1 MEQIN
6 ANADALAALRDF
18 LLALDRGYLAID
30 RPDSAFVTALREVC
44 AKAE

>member
-6 ANADALAALRDF
+6 ADAIAALRDF
-18 LLALDRGYLAID
+18 LWAHDRGYIAIN
-30 RPDSAFVTALREVC
+30 RPDSAFINALREVC